1 MKHYDKAISAR
12 LDVYDERRIR
22 AAWEHFLSGDDR
34 AGAAVRHLIRASWSR
49 CQHAGVDPAIRTGRN
64 LFDSDFLASHKLRH
78 EDLLHACRPV
88 MIEAREF
95 LAESDTVMLMT
106 DPNGVILEFSG
117 DPSVLDDACAVN
129 LQPGASWREEDCGT
143 NAIGTALSTGAAVQ
157 VHAAE
162 HFCEGIKRW
171 TCSATVLRDPYDGDL
186 IGALDVSGLT
196 GSYSRHALAL
206 VVAAAMRIEQRLR
219 EINLEHRHELLE
231 YCLSRLPRVGDRE
244 FLVFDR
250 AGRLVRASDHAAR
263 MLRAHGVPGIPTR
276 LQEIAGLGLAQ
287 PDADRCHLPTGIAA
301 EWLQPRTRDGRQLG
315 NVLVLPAPSQPASRT
330 TSAFS
335 AGFEHVVGD
344 SPALLAAVARAGRLA
359 RTRVPMLLLGETGVG
374 KEVFARAI
382 HAASPFAEGPLVS
395 INCGGLSRDLL
406 ASDLFG
412 YVDGAFTGA
421 RRGGMKGKIEAA
433 DGGTLFLDE
442 IGDMPSDLQPHLLR
456 VLEDGEVYRL
466 GDTQPRKVRF
476 RLLTA
481 THRDLRADVEA
492 QRFRMDLFY
501 RISVTTLELPSL
513 RDRSSDIPA
522 LARHF
527 CAQCADAH
535 GLPRRPLEDAA
546 LEAMLC
552 HDWPGN
558 VRELRNVV
566 EGLVLTATG
575 DTLGAQ
581 DLPTTLRTV
590 AAGLHAA
597 CAPTPA
603 NEQAASLFDH
613 ESQAIRAAVIDA
625 RGNLSSAARTLGIS
639 KSTLYA
645 KLRRHGHGEWVE
657 SVRIANACRR

>member
-1 MKHYDKAISAR
+1 
-12 LDVYDERRIR
+12 
-22 AAWEHFLSGDDR
+22 
-34 AGAAVRHLIRASWSR
+34 
-49 CQHAGVDPAIRTGRN
+49 
-64 LFDSDFLASHKLRH
+64 
-78 EDLLHACRPV
+78 
-88 MIEAREF
+88 
-95 LAESDTVMLMT
+95 
-106 DPNGVILEFSG
+106 
-117 DPSVLDDACAVN
+117 
-129 LQPGASWREEDCGT
+129 
-143 NAIGTALSTGAAVQ
+143 
-157 VHAAE
+157 
-162 HFCEGIKRW
+162 
-171 TCSATVLRDPYDGDL
+171 
-186 IGALDVSGLT
+186 
-196 GSYSRHALAL
+196 
-206 VVAAAMRIEQRLR
+206 
-219 EINLEHRHELLE
+219 
-231 YCLSRLPRVGDRE
+231 
-244 FLVFDR
+244 
-250 AGRLVRASDHAAR
+250 
-263 MLRAHGVPGIPTR
+263 MLRTHGVPGIPAR
-276 LQEIAGLGLAQ
+276 LHEIAGLGLAH
-287 PDADRCHLPTGIAA
+287 PDAERCHLPTGIAA

-315 NVLVLPAPSQPASRT
+315 NVLVLPAPSQPVSRT
-330 TSAFS
+330 ISAFS

-344 SPALLAAVARAGRLA
+344 SPALRAAVARAGKLA

-382 HAASPFAEGPLVS
+382 HAASPCAEGPLVS

-406 ASDLFG
+406 ASELFG

-442 IGDMPSDLQPHLLR
+442 IGDMPPDLQPHLLR

-476 RLLTA
+476 RLLAA

-513 RDRSSDIPA
+513 RDRRGDIPA

-527 CAQCADAH
+527 CALFAEAH
-535 GLPRRPLEDAA
+535 GLPRRPLDDAA
-546 LEAMLC
+546 LEVMLR

-575 DTLGAQ
+575 DTLGVQ
-581 DLPTTLRTV
+581 DLPTTLRTAAADQR
-590 AAGLHAA
+590 AAG
-597 CAPTPA
+597 TPA
-603 NEQAASLFDH
+603 TAEEQTASLFDH
-613 ESQAIRAAVIDA
+613 EGQAIRAAILEA

-645 KLRRHGHGEWVE
+645 KLRRHGHTEWVD